1 MPEIG
6 PSGSMS
12 GEWKRS
18 ESRRATPRLYS
29 PPTSPFLPRH
39 PGGMS
44 ADTGF
49 PPLVYAT
56 GSFFGPSRRFLVAG
70 EFFFQASVPRY

>member
-18 ESRRATPRLYS
+18 ESHRATPRLYPGPQENS
-29 PPTSPFLPRH
+29 VILRTLGPCVYFRQTTLLP
-39 PGGMS
+39 
-44 ADTGF
+44 
-49 PPLVYAT
+49 
-56 GSFFGPSRRFLVAG
+56 
-70 EFFFQASVPRY
+70 